1 MDVRVLP
8 ATRAAL
14 DATGSPSTTAGRW
27 LDERAQDEAQRAELE
42 RGMAE
47 ERVRATIGL
56 PRARANFAHTAVAE
70 TQTPGQSESDQAS
83 GDSQSAKTR
92 VGVTRRR
99 GS

>member
-1 MDVRVLP
+1 MTRVRLETRILP

-27 LDERAQDEAQRAELE
+27 LDERAQDEAQRLLLLQHLKSLE
-42 RGMAE
+42 ATFNEQML
-47 ERVRATIGL
+47 RA
-56 PRARANFAHTAVAE
+56 AE